1 MMIPHVFGVIL
12 SILLGLCLGSFL
24 NVCIYRLPEGK
35 SIVSPPSHCPSCG
48 TRLHFYDN
56 IPVISYLILGGKC
69 RHCSCR
75 ISWRY
80 PAIETLAASISF
92 LLFIRYGLTYQ
103 YLLLLVFLLALV
115 VVSFIDLEHQI
126 IPDSI
131 SIPGT
136 IAGLA
141 ASFLL
146 PHNSIIDSLIGAAA
160 GGLGLF
166 AVAYLYHA
174 ATGRAGMGGGDI
186 KLLAM
191 IGAWMG
197 WKALPMIVFLSSLSG
212 ALIGV
217 LYLSFSRKGM
227 RARIPF
233 GPFLSLGTII
243 YLFFGKNIE
252 RFYVSLLY

>member
-1 MMIPHVFGVIL
+1 MIPQGIAGIL

-24 NVCIYRLPEGK
+24 NVCIYRLPLGK
-35 SIVSPPSHCPSCG
+35 SIISPPSHCPSCEKAL
-48 TRLHFYDN
+48 RFYDN
-56 IPVISYLILGGKC
+56 IPVLSYLVLAGRC
-69 RHCSCR
+69 RWCSQK

-80 PAIETLAASISF
+80 PAVEILVATVSF
-92 LLFIRYGLTYQ
+92 SLFIRYGLTYQ
-103 YLLLLVFLLALV
+103 YCLLLVFLLALV

-131 SIPGT
+131 SIPG
-136 IAGLA
+136 IAAGLA

-146 PHNSIIDSLIGAAA
+146 AHTSFADSLIGAAG
-160 GGLGLF
+160 GGLALF
-166 AVAYLYHA
+166 AVAYLYELA
-174 ATGRAGMGGGDI
+174 AGRAGMGGGDI

-212 ALIGV
+212 ALIGFV
-217 LYLSFSRKGM
+217 YLAFSRKGM

-243 YLFFGKNIE
+243 YLFFGRNIE
-252 RFYVSLLY
+252 RFYVSLLD